1 MKLAEA
7 LSERA
12 DIQKRI
18 QQLCARL
25 RRIALVQE
33 GEKPAEAPLARLEE
47 YGRLCERQEELI
59 RRTNLTY
66 AATTDGGSYISS

>member
-18 QQLCARL
+18 QQLRSRL
-25 RRIALVQE
+25 RRNALVQE
-33 GEKPAEAPLARLEE
+33 GEKPAEDPHALLEE
-47 YGRLCERQEELI
+47 Y
-59 RRTNLTY
+59 
-66 AATTDGGSYISS
+66 

>member
-18 QQLCARL
+18 QQLRSRL
-25 RRIALVQE
+25 RRNALVQE
-33 GEKPAEAPLARLEE
+33 GKNPPRILMHSWRSTDASARGMRSS
-47 YGRLCERQEELI
+47 YAAQTSPMPP
-59 RRTNLTY
+59 RRT
-66 AATTDGGSYISS
+66 AAKR